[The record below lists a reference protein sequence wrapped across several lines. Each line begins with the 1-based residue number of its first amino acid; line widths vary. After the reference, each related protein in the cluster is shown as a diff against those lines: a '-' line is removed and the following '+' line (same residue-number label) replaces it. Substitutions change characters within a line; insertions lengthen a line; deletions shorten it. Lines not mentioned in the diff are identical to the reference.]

1 MDDIQLFTFNGTNI
15 RVVEKAGQPWWVAK
29 DVCDFFGETNRNRA
43 MSTLTDDEKG
53 YTQMT
58 TPGGMQETA
67 IVNESGLYSL
77 LFAMQPSKARNVT
90 DEYIEERIA
99 KISEFKRWVT
109 HEVLPS
115 IRKHGAYLTPAK
127 IEEVLLNPDT
137 IISLATQLKEE
148 RAHNLTLSAQN
159 AQKDQIINEL
169 KPKADYTDMILH
181 NKGLVT
187 ITQIAKDYGMSG
199 EAFNAKL
206 FNMHIQYKLG
216 GQWLLYSK
224 YQGCGYTHSE
234 TIYFNHSNGR
244 PDVKMNTK
252 WTQKGRLFLYNI
264 LKSDGILPIIE
275 RKETG
280 TLDEV
285 SPVIIRPNFWIHEY
299 ADTRENA

>member
-1 MDDIQLFTFNGTNI
+1 MDDIQLFTFNGSNI
-15 RVVEKAGQPWWVAK
+15 RIVEKDGQPWWVAK
-29 DVCDFFGETNRNRA
+29 DVCEYFGESNYRHA
-43 MSTLTDDEKG
+43 VADIDEDEKG
-53 YTQMT
+53 VSQMN
-58 TPGGMQETA
+58 TPGGIQSMTV
-67 IVNESGLYSL
+67 INESGLYSL
-77 LFAMQPSKARNVT
+77 LFAMQPTKARNVSE
-90 DEYIEERIA
+90 EYIKERIA
-99 KISEFKRWVT
+99 KISEFKRWVFD
-109 HEVLPS
+109 EVLPS
-115 IRKHGAYLTPAK
+115 IRKHGAYLTPDK

-234 TIYFNHSNGR
+234 TISFNHSDGR

-252 WTQKGRLFLYNI
+252 WTQKGRLFLYNM
-264 LKSDGILPIIE
+264 LKAEGVLPVIE
-275 RKETG
+275 RPEPG
-280 TLDEV
+280 TLDGV
-285 SPVIIRPNFWIHEY
+285 SPVVIRPNFWSHEY

>member
-1 MDDIQLFTFNGTNI
+1 MDDIQLFNNPEFGSI
-15 RVVEKAGQPWWVAK
+15 RVANDENGNVLFCGK
-29 DVCDFFGETNRNRA
+29 DITDALCYTN
-43 MSTLTDDEKG
+43 S
-53 YTQMT
+53 
-58 TPGGMQETA
+58 
-67 IVNESGLYSL
+67 
-77 LFAMQPSKARNVT
+77 SKAIADHCKGVT
-90 DEYIEERIA
+90 KRYALTNGGEQEMSFITEGDVYRLICCSQLPKAEKFE
-99 KISEFKRWVT
+99 RWVFD
-109 HEVLPS
+109 EVLPT
-115 IRKHGAYLTPAK
+115 INKHGAYLTPDK

-234 TIYFNHSNGR
+234 TISFNHSDGR

-252 WTQKGRLFLYNI
+252 WTQKGRLFLYNM
-264 LKSDGILPIIE
+264 LKAEGVLPVIE
-275 RKETG
+275 RPEPG
-280 TLDEV
+280 TLDGV
-285 SPVIIRPNFWIHEY
+285 SPVVIRPNFWSREY
-299 ADTRENA
+299 ADLENA